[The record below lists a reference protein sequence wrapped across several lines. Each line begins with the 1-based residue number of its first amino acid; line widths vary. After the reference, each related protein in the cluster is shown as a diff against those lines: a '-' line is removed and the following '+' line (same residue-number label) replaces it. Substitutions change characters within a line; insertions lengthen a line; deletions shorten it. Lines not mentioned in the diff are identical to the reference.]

1 MIFGDG
7 SNIPT
12 KVKMLLLA
20 VGCTEPIT
28 NNTICEL
35 RKNYQDNA
43 VFKRLFDAG
52 QKMAAIA
59 DIPFVMVGYKKCWIE
74 EIDDEDCIVLVDDEK
89 VVDEVFKEYYE
100 LLKAEGINVD

>member
-35 RKNYQDNA
+35 RKKYQDNA

-59 DIPFVMVGYKKCWIE
+59 DIPFVMVGYKKCGIE
-74 EIDDEDCIVLVDDEK
+74 EIDDEYIESMSFLTRK
-89 VVDEVFKEYYE
+89 IYPKEQGE
-100 LLKAEGINVD
+100 QPFI